1 MERLDQPSALFLL
14 HTFMFV
20 CKVGST
26 TKGRLMRRSK
36 ADAEQTRT
44 SILDAAE
51 RLFCECGIA
60 ATPLERVARQAGVT
74 RGALY
79 WHFKDKSDL
88 LKALRERYRLP
99 QEDLIAR
106 AAREGHA
113 DPFGLLRDTAGDL
126 LATFEAEE
134 SRQNLYMMLNAMV
147 PDTESG
153 RWLSGCNA
161 EMFGL
166 LQRLMEQAR
175 EHRMLTPDLEPQ
187 EAAVV
192 LMITMNGL
200 LTEWMR
206 SGKAFSL
213 TGLGLKIMCRQIDSL
228 RAPAA

>member
-1 MERLDQPSALFLL
+1 
-14 HTFMFV
+14 
-20 CKVGST
+20 
-26 TKGRLMRRSK
+26 MRRSK

-51 RLFCECGIA
+51 RLFCENGIT
-60 ATPLERVARQAGVT
+60 ATPLERIARQAGVT

-79 WHFKDKSDL
+79 WHFTDKSDL

-106 AAREGHA
+106 AACEGHA
-113 DPFGLLRDTAGDL
+113 DPFGLLEDTAVDF
-126 LATFEAEE
+126 LAAFEAEE

-147 PDTESG
+147 PNTESA

-166 LQRLMEQAR
+166 LHRLMQQAR
-175 EHRMLTPDLEPQ
+175 DHGTLVPDLDPQ
-187 EAAVV
+187 EAAVT

-200 LTEWMR
+200 LTEWIR
-206 SGKAFSL
+206 SGKAFPLS
-213 TGLGLKIMCRQIDSL
+213 GLGVRIIHRQIESL
-228 RAPAA
+228 RTRTA